1 MIDLP
6 RRLTGY
12 AEQKGDV
19 VLAADW
25 QQYGWLDLDRPRTAA
40 DVASVPDLG
49 AAESGRREAAVP
61 EMIGS
66 RINRAMLVAARAVD
80 RGFDPERFYPPNCP
94 KRPRH

>member
-1 MIDLP
+1 MVDLP

-12 AEQKGDV
+12 AEQNGDV

-40 DVASVPDLG
+40 DGASVRDLG

-66 RINRAMLVAARAVD
+66 RINRAMLVAARAVNPSLE
-80 RGFDPERFYPPNCP
+80 PERLLA
-94 KRPRH
+94 RQMS

>member
-1 MIDLP
+1 MVDLP

-49 AAESGRREAAVP
+49 AAESGRRETAVEATAESVMFWVISGVFP
-61 EMIGS
+61 
-66 RINRAMLVAARAVD
+66 
-80 RGFDPERFYPPNCP
+80 
-94 KRPRH
+94 